1 MTFKLL
7 TEPELEEAIEF
18 INNHKRTHVLVIY
31 AQCKVDY
38 NGRAKSKLDYGNR
51 LIITKPDGTIM
62 IHGRTKR
69 EPINW
74 QPPGCTLSAFI
85 QDGKVIIKSIRRNPK
100 EIVVVECP
108 YIYTIL
114 ACDCEEG
121 KFTLYGSEKEMVDKV
136 MQEPELLF
144 KGFKPLKNEYPTP
157 YGSIDLLGV
166 DEEGNLVIVE
176 FKRATAQLSAV
187 SQLKRYV
194 DYFEKRGE
202 KVRGIL
208 VAPDVTLSAYR
219 LLKEYGFEY
228 VKLDALPTRT

>member
-1 MTFKLL
+1 MDYDVLI
-7 TEPELEEAIEF
+7 EPDLKESVDLIKS
-18 INNHKRTHVLVIY
+18 NWRSKVLVIY

-38 NGRAKSKLDYGNR
+38 TGRAKSNLDYGSR

-74 QPPGCTLSAFI
+74 QPPGCILSAFV
-85 QDGKVIIKSIRRNPK
+85 QGDRLHIKSIRRNPK
-100 EIVVVECP
+100 EIVLIECP
-108 YIYTIL
+108 TVHAIL
-114 ACDCEEG
+114 ACNCEEG
-121 KFTLYGSEKEMVDKV
+121 EFTLHGSEKEMVQKV
-136 MQEPELLF
+136 IEDPTLLSED
-144 KGFKPLKNEYPTP
+144 FKPLKAEYPTP
-157 YGSIDLLGV
+157 FGSVDLLGL
-166 DEEGNLVIVE
+166 DKEENLVVVE

-202 KVRGIL
+202 KVRGVL
-208 VAPDVTLSAYR
+208 VAPDITLSAYK

-228 VKLDALPTRT
+228 VKLDALR